1 MGSCC
6 VNQELTEEDIQFLK
20 AHTRFDIDEQTIRDW
35 YADFHQDCPNG
46 KLTPT
51 TFCEMHKRFFPA
63 GDAEKFCENVFSTFD
78 SGKSGTIDFKL
89 ANKICYYPHRCQDD
103 LHQLPNFE
111 LGILA
116 GN

>member
-6 VNQELTEEDIQFLK
+6 VKQELTEEDIQFLK

-35 YADFHQDCPNG
+35 YAGFLQDCPNG

-78 SGKSGTIDFKL
+78 SGKSGSIDFKL
-89 ANKICYYPHRCQDD
+89 ANKICDHPHRCQDD
-103 LHQLPNFE
+103 LH
-111 LGILA
+111 
-116 GN
+116 